1 MEKIG
6 IVEAIMRYP
15 VKSMMGETINSSF
28 IMKRGLLGDRAF
40 ALIDQTSNKI
50 VSAKNPKKWPDIFFY
65 SAKYITEPTIEN
77 LANIQII
84 LPDNTSC
91 DSTNN
96 NINGV
101 LSSSLKHDVVLSSV
115 VPKEVQLEE
124 CFANIEEIQE
134 KDNVIDAPMSK
145 GTFFDLG
152 DIHLLTTAT
161 LEQLNTLNPNSIF
174 HMNRF
179 RPNILIRTE
188 KNMPG
193 FVENSW
199 IGKKIA
205 IGNDVILKINQ
216 ACPRCVMTTLEQ
228 NNFPKDL
235 NILKTIIKNNNG
247 NAGVYADVIQVGTI
261 KVNDVIRII
270 D

>member
-1 MEKIG
+1 MVQIG
-6 IVEAIMRYP
+6 MVEAIMRYP
-15 VKSMMGETINSSF
+15 VKSMVGESIKSSF

-40 ALIDQTSNKI
+40 ALIDQTTNKI

-65 SAKYITEPTIEN
+65 SAKYVTEPSMEN
-77 LANIQII
+77 LTDIQITF
-84 LPDNTSC
+84 PDNTC
-91 DSTNN
+91 YDSTCND
-96 NINGV
+96 INKI
-101 LSSSLKHDVVLSSV
+101 LSSSLKHEVVLSSV
-115 VPKEVQLEE
+115 VPMEVQLEE
-124 CFANIEEIQE
+124 CFADIEEIQQ
-134 KDNVIDAPMSK
+134 KDNVIDAQMSI

-161 LEQLNTLNPNSIF
+161 LEQFKTQNPSSNF
-174 HMNRF
+174 HINRF

-188 KNMPG
+188 KNISG
-193 FVENSW
+193 FIENSW

-205 IGNDVILKINQ
+205 IGNEVILKINQ

-228 NNFPKDL
+228 SNFPKDL

-247 NAGVYADVIQVGTI
+247 NTGVYADVIQIGTI